1 MLKNFETNL
10 NELKSIISNMANL
23 VEEQLN
29 LAICELESG
38 EANEHK
44 LIKTRD
50 KEINAYE
57 NLVLAKC
64 ETIFAKFQPVAK
76 ELRTI
81 IAVIKINNQLERCG
95 DIAVNISQKVK
106 KSQQAKDLLLDAK
119 IQQLAKFS
127 IQMVNDAIKA
137 FMNEDLELAKKILE
151 NEKVVD
157 KNSKEN
163 FNYLVEKMKSSPD
176 IIEAGAQL
184 ILLIRQLERLADHA
198 TNIAED
204 VYFVVENQIIAHN
217 KKDLFNED

>member
-137 FMNEDLELAKKILE
+137 FMNEDLELAKKVLE

-163 FNYLVEKMKSSPD
+163 FNFLVEKMKYSPD

-184 ILLIRQLERLADHA
+184 IVLIRQLERLADHA

-217 KKDLFNED
+217 KKDLFNKD

>member
-137 FMNEDLELAKKILE
+137 FMNEDLELAKKVLE

-163 FNYLVEKMKSSPD
+163 FNYLVEKMKSNPD
-176 IIEAGAQL
+176 VIEAGAQL
-184 ILLIRQLERLADHA
+184 IILIRQLERLADHA

-217 KKDLFNED
+217 KKDLFNKD

>member
-29 LAICELESG
+29 LAICELERG

-137 FMNEDLELAKKILE
+137 FMNEDLELAKKVLE

-163 FNYLVEKMKSSPD
+163 FNFLVEKMKYSPD

-184 ILLIRQLERLADHA
+184 IVLIRQLERLADHA

-217 KKDLFNED
+217 KKDLFNKD

>member
-137 FMNEDLELAKKILE
+137 FMNEDLELAKKVLE

-163 FNYLVEKMKSSPD
+163 FNFLVEKMKYSPD

-184 ILLIRQLERLADHA
+184 IVLIRQLERLADHA
-198 TNIAED
+198 TNNAED

-217 KKDLFNED
+217 KKDLFNKD

>member
-29 LAICELESG
+29 LAICELERG

-119 IQQLAKFS
+119 I
-127 IQMVNDAIKA
+127 KA
-137 FMNEDLELAKKILE
+137 FMNEDLELAKKVLE

-163 FNYLVEKMKSSPD
+163 FNYLVEKMKSNPD
-176 IIEAGAQL
+176 VIEAGAQL
-184 ILLIRQLERLADHA
+184 IILIRQLERLADHA

-217 KKDLFNED
+217 KKDLFNKD